1 MIESNT
7 LIGVLIGFTVLGILL
22 GRMTSKDS
30 VDDFSLG
37 CRSMGFFPSLM
48 TLGGTFVSAVTLMV
62 YTSFVYIYGISAAW
76 IFIGYTI
83 GFLIFIPFALKIYRL
98 GVEHGF
104 FTLTDYFVFRYG
116 RTTARWVIG
125 TIFVWYVGLLS
136 TQLLVGSNL
145 LNELGGIPVNIAK
158 VSMLVCVLTYLL
170 VGGFGSVVKT
180 DMFQFM
186 VIFLVLILVSLTIQQ
201 GGDVPPEM
209 YEPFNAGAVNII
221 AFLLLGVL
229 TPFATQDYWQK
240 VFAMK
245 NEKVVKQ
252 SFGVGAGFNI
262 LLTVALTYVGLIAR
276 AQFPI
281 SEGVT
286 NEHAEMMVLKTF
298 TELVPPEFQIAVLI
312 AFFAAILSTS
322 DTYLFLL
329 SLNVTNDLFPN
340 KEETAGA
347 GIKRIRWALVG
358 VGFFALLIALFFQR
372 IEDIVVTF
380 KALGI
385 GIAPVI
391 FYDWAGK
398 HDKRS
403 VVWSLLAMTVLSLG
417 VSIYMIVEQGKINPA
432 IAFVSIGSA
441 SLGYGIIFLVPKKKG
456 NGKWGP
462 KKKKDPFG

>member
-1 MIESNT
+1 MTTTT
-7 LIGVLIGFTVLGILL
+7 LVLVLVGFTIVGILL
-22 GRMTSKDS
+22 GRMTSTKS
-30 VDDFSLG
+30 VDDFALG
-37 CRSMGFFPSLM
+37 GRSMGFFPSLM
-48 TLGGTFVSAVTLMV
+48 TLSGTFVSAVTLMV

-76 IFIGYTI
+76 IFIGYTL
-83 GFLIFIPFALKIYRL
+83 GFLMFIPFALKLYRL
-98 GVEHGF
+98 GIEHGF

-116 RTTARWVIG
+116 RQTARWVIG

-186 VIFLVLILVSLTIQQ
+186 VIFLVLILVSLTIQK
-201 GGDVPPEM
+201 GGEVPEEM
-209 YEPFNAGAVNII
+209 HEPFNAGPVNIV
-221 AFLLLGVL
+221 AFLLLGIL

-252 SFGVGAGFNI
+252 SFRVGAGVNI

-276 AQFPI
+276 AQFPF
-281 SEGVT
+281 SEGIT
-286 NEHAEMMVLKTF
+286 NEHAEMMVLRTF

-340 KEETAGA
+340 KEESAQE
-347 GIKRIRWALVG
+347 GIQRIRKALVV
-358 VGFFALLIALFFQR
+358 VGILALLIALFFQR

-385 GIAPVI
+385 GISPVI
-391 FYDWAGK
+391 FYEWAGK
-398 HDKRS
+398 HDKKSLVRAL
-403 VVWSLLAMTVLSLG
+403 VVMTIVSLSASLWMM
-417 VSIYMIVEQGKINPA
+417 YTAGKIDPA
-432 IAFVSIGSA
+432 IAFVSIGA
-441 SLGYGIIFLVPKKKG
+441 SSIVYGVSYALRKKA
-456 NGKWGP
+456 
-462 KKKKDPFG
+462 